1 MAGNRFFASAKSRR
15 KKFHIRKRHGFK
27 PLLRA
32 LISGIFSR
40 NCSPLQNRL
49 F

>member
-15 KKFHIRKRHGFK
+15 KKFHIRETIGFK

-32 LISGIFSR
+32 LI
-40 NCSPLQNRL
+40 
-49 F
+49 